1 MLVVDDEL
9 PLRLL
14 YRFNLEAAG
23 LIVIEAGDGPT
34 GLESAKRSRPDL
46 ILLDVMMPVL
56 DGWMVAEELRR
67 DPATR
72 EIPFVF
78 ATPRVD
84 VRDRLRGFELGAI
97 DYITLPCDPTRLPSR
112 IRALLALTRD
122 ECEARRQESI
132 SELKKNA

>member
-1 MLVVDDEL
+1 VLVVDDEL

-56 DGWMVAEELRR
+56 DG
-67 DPATR
+67 
-72 EIPFVF
+72 
-78 ATPRVD
+78 
-84 VRDRLRGFELGAI
+84 
-97 DYITLPCDPTRLPSR
+97 
-112 IRALLALTRD
+112 
-122 ECEARRQESI
+122 
-132 SELKKNA
+132 